1 MEYPIKTPSGK
12 TYITVVDVNENVFN
26 IRLDTYHN
34 LSVVLDKKCIFDMIE
49 VLQRITNENASLT

>member
-34 LSVVLDKKCIFDMIE
+34 FSVVLDKKCIPDMIE
-49 VLQRITNENASLT
+49 VLQRIMNENASLT